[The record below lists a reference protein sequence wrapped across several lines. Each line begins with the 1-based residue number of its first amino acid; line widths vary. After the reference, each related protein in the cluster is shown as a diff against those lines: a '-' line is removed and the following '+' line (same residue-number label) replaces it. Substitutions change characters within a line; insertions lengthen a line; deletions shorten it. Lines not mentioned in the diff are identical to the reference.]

1 MEGDVD
7 DACNLHRTPEFLFHY
22 GWRGTQRFSFY
33 NGAVSSFLI
42 HYGWRGTRGARR
54 AGGEFRWFLIHN
66 GWRGTIEISNQD
78 WRNFVFLIHYGWRG
92 THQLSAVRRRC
103 GVVSNP
109 LRLEGNKGR
118 AATRL
123 ELIPFLIH
131 YGWRGTSAKRP
142 GGFAIPPCF

>member
-1 MEGDVD
+1 MQSAPDARVSIPLRLEGDAD
-7 DACNLHRTPEFLFHY
+7 HCNRVPCTKPFLIHY

-33 NGAVSSFLI
+33 NGAVASFLI
-42 HYGWRGTRGARR
+42 HY
-54 AGGEFRWFLIHN
+54 